1 MRKSC
6 PLLLALALAARAE
19 QPIFE
24 GLGKHHRPVATSSAD
39 AQRYFDQALTWTYA
53 FNHDEAIRSY
63 EAAAA
68 KDPACAMAWWGIAY
82 NHGPHINNTVVPPER
97 AKAAWDAVQKALSL
111 AVVGDSRMS
120 VVLERALIE
129 ALAKR
134 YADPP
139 PADRKPLDE
148 AYAAAMREVY
158 AAHADDADVAT
169 LYAESL
175 MDLQPWDLW
184 TKDGKPKGRTEEI
197 MSVLE
202 KVLAKHPD
210 HPGATHLYIHT
221 IENSPFP
228 EKGKAAAETLRTL
241 VPASSHLLHM
251 PGHIDV
257 QTGRWAKAAQA
268 NENAIAA
275 DRKYRA
281 ISPRQGFYA
290 IYMAHNHQF
299 LSWVAMNQGRSEK
312 AVKEARAM
320 VAGVPAEFLE
330 KDPAAVDGY
339 LPIAYEALIRFGRWD
354 EMLEEPAPPAKLPI
368 LTAFW
373 HLCRGLSFAAKG
385 EIEDAQTEQAKLR
398 DLTAKIGPDVKMA
411 INPARN
417 VLAIADRVL
426 AGEIALARED
436 LEAAARELREAVKL
450 EDDLTYMEPP
460 DWLLPTRHTLGAVLV
475 KAKRFEEAERVY
487 REDLAA
493 WPENGWSLWGLKE
506 CLRAM
511 GREEEAAAVEQ
522 RFAAQWSEADT
533 KLASTCLCVD

>member
-6 PLLLALALAARAE
+6 PLLLALALAAGAE

-24 GLGKHHRPVATSSAD
+24 GLGKHHRAVATSSAE
-39 AQRYFDQALTWTYA
+39 AQRYFDQALTWTFA
-53 FNHDEAIRSY
+53 FNHDEAIRSF

-111 AVVGDSRMS
+111 ATVGDSRMS

-134 YADPP
+134 YSDPQ

-158 AAHADDADVAT
+158 TAHPDDADIAT

-197 MSVLE
+197 MAVLE

-221 IENSPFP
+221 MENSPFP
-228 EKGKAAAETLRTL
+228 EKANAAAETLRTL
-241 VPASSHLLHM
+241 VPASGHLVHM

-257 QTGRWAKAAQA
+257 QTGRWAKAAEA
-268 NENAIAA
+268 NEKAIAA
-275 DRKYRA
+275 DRAYRA

-290 IYMAHNHQF
+290 VYMAHNNQF

-312 AVKEARAM
+312 AIKEARAM

-339 LPIAYEALIRFGRWD
+339 LPIQYEALIRFGRWD
-354 EMLEEPAPPAKLPI
+354 EMLKEPAPPEKLPI

-436 LEAAARELREAVKL
+436 LEMAARELFEAVKL

-475 KAKRFEEAERVY
+475 RAKRFEEAEKVY

-493 WPENGWSLWGLKE
+493 WPENGWALWGLAE
-506 CLRAM
+506 CLSAM
-511 GREEEAAAVEQ
+511 GKEEEAAAVKQ
-522 RFAAQWSEADT
+522 RFAAVWSQADT
-533 KLASTCLCVD
+533 KLSSTCLCVD